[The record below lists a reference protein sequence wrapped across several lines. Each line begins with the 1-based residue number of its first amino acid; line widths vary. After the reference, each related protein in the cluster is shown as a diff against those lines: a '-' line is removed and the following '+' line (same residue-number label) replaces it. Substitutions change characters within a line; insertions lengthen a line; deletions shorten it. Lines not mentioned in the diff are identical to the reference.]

1 MRQGVPRATSSGHRH
16 RALSITHAVVG
27 RGASFFFMAEY
38 DSAAWAG
45 RTRTPPRAPAGG
57 RLAQCASERAA
68 VAGARIPG
76 SSGYL
81 RRSGIAG
88 RFATLNLRS
97 CQTVLH
103 ASCRL
108 ASPPAGREGPAF
120 LPPLAPARL
129 LDAGPRGD
137 AGARGLTCV
146 SPVGGRPSISSGL
159 VAAGESSAERGPLP
173 PLACSGAHVSLWPSR
188 GLHVSR
194 TLGACQTAIRRHF
207 SRQRFSPLSIVPADA
222 HSFLILTD
230 SSFSLFP
237 LSIAGVLGVTS
248 RGPLP
253 KPSL

>member
-38 DSAAWAG
+38 DSAAWASH
-45 RTRTPPRAPAGG
+45 TRAPPRAPAGG

-68 VAGARIPG
+68 VAGARVPG

-97 CQTVLH
+97 CQTVLL

-129 LDAGPRGD
+129 LDAGPREGGC
-137 AGARGLTCV
+137 ARARGLTCV

-188 GLHVSR
+188 GLRVSR
-194 TLGACQTAIRRHF
+194 TLGACQTCDSQTLFSAAFFPSVDSARRCTLVF
-207 SRQRFSPLSIVPADA
+207 NFDGLQF
-222 HSFLILTD
+222 F
-230 SSFSLFP
+230 FFLFP
-237 LSIAGVLGVTS
+237 LLVFWV
-248 RGPLP
+248 
-253 KPSL
+253 

>member
-1 MRQGVPRATSSGHRH
+1 MRQGVPRATSSGH

-38 DSAAWAG
+38 DSAAWASH
-45 RTRTPPRAPAGG
+45 TRAPPRAPAGG
-57 RLAQCASERAA
+57 RLAECASERAA

-129 LDAGPRGD
+129 LDAGPRGGGGCGGAWFD
-137 AGARGLTCV
+137 LRLPSGREAEHLVRACRRRRVFCGARPVAALGLFW
-146 SPVGGRPSISSGL
+146 SSRFL
-159 VAAGESSAERGPLP
+159 VAVQGSPCVPDARRLSDCDSQTLFSAAFFPSVDSARRCTLVFNFDGLQFFSFSSFHCW
-173 PLACSGAHVSLWPSR
+173 CSG
-188 GLHVSR
+188 
-194 TLGACQTAIRRHF
+194 CDI
-207 SRQRFSPLSIVPADA
+207 
-222 HSFLILTD
+222 
-230 SSFSLFP
+230 
-237 LSIAGVLGVTS
+237 
-248 RGPLP
+248 
-253 KPSL
+253 

>member
-1 MRQGVPRATSSGHRH
+1 MRQGVPRATSSGHRS
-16 RALSITHAVVG
+16 LSITHAVVG

-38 DSAAWAG
+38 DSAAWASH
-45 RTRTPPRAPAGG
+45 TRAPPRAPAGG

-68 VAGARIPG
+68 VAGARVPG

-188 GLHVSR
+188 GLRVSR
-194 TLGACQTAIRRHF
+194 TLDACQTCDSQTLFSAAFFPSVDSARRCTLVFNFDGLQFF
-207 SRQRFSPLSIVPADA
+207 SF
-222 HSFLILTD
+222 
-230 SSFSLFP
+230 SSFHCWCSGCD
-237 LSIAGVLGVTS
+237 I
-248 RGPLP
+248 
-253 KPSL
+253 